1 VKRIYDTESLKSGD
15 FLLYI
20 ARDEEEVVLSCVV
33 KINFFRSKTFES
45 KVLNVLKGDYK
56 SRNITIF
63 RNKED
68 INNGY
73 NELYHITPEEYP
85 EYFV

>member
-1 VKRIYDTESLKSGD
+1 MKRIYDTQSLKSGD

-20 ARDEEEVVLSCVV
+20 ERKEEVVLCCVIE
-33 KINFFRSKTFES
+33 INFFRSKTFEA
-45 KVLNVLKGDYK
+45 KVLNVLRGDYK
-56 SRNITIF
+56 SRNITVF
-63 RNKED
+63 SNKED

-73 NELYHITPEEYP
+73 NELYYITPKEHP